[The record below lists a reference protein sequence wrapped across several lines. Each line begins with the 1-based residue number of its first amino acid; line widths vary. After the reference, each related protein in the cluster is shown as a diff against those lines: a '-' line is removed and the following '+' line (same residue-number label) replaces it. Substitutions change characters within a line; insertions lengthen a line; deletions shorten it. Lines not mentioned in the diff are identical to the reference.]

1 MISRLVH
8 RDDYNKSFDLRGLST
23 DSKPTSVPNGSS
35 FIEIDTGKGYLF
47 DEENKQWIEL
57 QSGGAVVIPIATGV
71 MF

>member
-1 MISRLVH
+1 MISIIVH